1 MGVRWIWDLL
11 LGHIG
16 QTFIR
21 AVATYGMQKFIWTS
35 PNEGTICEKKA
46 IEKVKDNEK
55 IDFVFADVNC
65 TLGMRLVDGT
75 FKFFSTE
82 NELDNIIRRLNT

>member
-1 MGVRWIWDLL
+1 MR
-11 LGHIG
+11 
-16 QTFIR
+16 
-21 AVATYGMQKFIWTS
+21 
-35 PNEGTICEKKA
+35 KKA

-82 NELDNIIRRLNT
+82 NELDNTIRRLNT